1 MNGRRRG
8 QAVWIGFVGALLLGL
23 GFGSPAAG
31 LERVR
36 MGDLPLISN
45 APIFIA
51 VEKGYF
57 REAGID
63 LELPPFASAARM
75 IPALSTGEL
84 EVAGGSISAGLYNA
98 VADGMD
104 FKIVADKG
112 QTRPGYG
119 YGPILVVRKDL
130 VDSGQVKGPKDLVGR
145 KVSQF
150 AKGVSQ
156 DWFLARLL
164 EQHGISPGT
173 VDRVYLAAPS
183 AHKALAGRAIDAA
196 LTSEPWGARAE
207 AEGIGVLLLTT
218 DRGIERM
225 QSAVI
230 MYSGR
235 FIRERRPTARAWMQA
250 YLRGIRFYN
259 EQGPKGAEV
268 VAIVEKHTKVP
279 ARIIRASVP
288 FYLSN
293 DGRIYLETLTELQ
306 EFFLRQGWVKKRV
319 PVEQMVDLSFLE

>member
-1 MNGRRRG
+1 MNGGRRG
-8 QAVWIGFVGALLLGL
+8 QAVWIGLLGALLLGL

-36 MGDLPLISN
+36 MGDIALISN
-45 APIFIA
+45 APLYIA
-51 VEKGYF
+51 IEKGYF

-75 IPALSTGEL
+75 VPALSTGEI

-98 VADGMD
+98 IAEGMD

-112 QTRPGYG
+112 QTRAGYG

-130 VDSGQVKGPKDLVGR
+130 VQGGQIKGPKDLAGR
-145 KVSQF
+145 KVAQF
-150 AKGVSQ
+150 AKGISQ
-156 DWFLARLL
+156 DWFLVRLL
-164 EQHGISPGT
+164 EQHGVNPAS
-173 VDRVYLAAPS
+173 VERVYMGAPNV
-183 AHKALAGRAIDAA
+183 HKALAGRAIDAA
-196 LTSEPWGARAE
+196 VTSEPWGAMAE
-207 AEGIGVLLLTT
+207 AEGVGVLLLTT
-218 DRGIERM
+218 DRVIERM

-235 FIRERRPTARAWMQA
+235 FIRERRPAARAWMQA
-250 YLRGIRFYN
+250 YLRGSRFYN
-259 EQGPKGAEV
+259 EQGPRGAEV
-268 VAIVEKHTKVP
+268 VTIVEKHTKLP

-293 DGRIYLETLTELQ
+293 DGRLYLETLTELQ
-306 EFFLRQGWVKKRV
+306 DFFLRQGWVKKRV
-319 PVEQMVDLSFLE
+319 PVEQMIDLSFLE